1 MLFFA
6 IVSHTQTKSVS
17 GQFVEKKVRA
27 ISMRNP
33 RLGLIVQKKI
43 SDCVFEAS
51 MELLEID
58 VSFKVRNC
66 CNPEVVASRYGLSDN
81 RNPKLIIL

>member
-1 MLFFA
+1 MFFF
-6 IVSHTQTKSVS
+6 KSIL

-27 ISMRNP
+27 ISLRNP

-58 VSFKVRNC
+58 VNF
-66 CNPEVVASRYGLSDN
+66 
-81 RNPKLIIL
+81 

>member
-1 MLFFA
+1 MKKGF
-6 IVSHTQTKSVS
+6 S

-58 VSFKVRNC
+58 H
-66 CNPEVVASRYGLSDN
+66 PEVAQNNHVNYN
-81 RNPKLIIL
+81 VN